1 MDVRSEC
8 ATLRD
13 VIVGTAEGYHRDP
26 GRVEIVNGKHH
37 RTLAAAGQPDTGRMQ
52 AEFAGFRSVLEAAGV
67 RVHSPHLAPASVQ
80 DQTCPR
86 DIGFVIGDTFVAAG
100 LRVASRVEEIEGI
113 RHILGDMDGPRLH
126 LPDGVCLEGGDVLV
140 DGPQVFVGYGQRS
153 DAEGAAFLQ
162 AHFSDRFTVVP
173 LPTRALDEGEDI
185 LHLDC
190 AFQPLGLGHA
200 LIYPDGLATLP
211 DAVRAYD
218 WIEVTRQEATA
229 LATNVIS
236 VAPDHVIART
246 APDCARV
253 NAALRSAG
261 YKVTEVAFDAVPGT
275 GGSFRCATLP
285 LSRAA
290 A

>member
-1 MDVRSEC
+1 
-8 ATLRD
+8 
-13 VIVGTAEGYHRDP
+13 
-26 GRVEIVNGKHH
+26 
-37 RTLAAAGQPDTGRMQ
+37 
-52 AEFAGFRSVLEAAGV
+52 
-67 RVHSPHLAPASVQ
+67 
-80 DQTCPR
+80 
-86 DIGFVIGDTFVAAG
+86 
-100 LRVASRVEEIEGI
+100 
-113 RHILGDMDGPRLH
+113 
-126 LPDGVCLEGGDVLV
+126 
-140 DGPQVFVGYGQRS
+140 
-153 DAEGAAFLQ
+153 
-162 AHFSDRFTVVP
+162 VP

-218 WIEVTRQEATA
+218 WIEVTRKEATA

-253 NAALRSAG
+253 NAALRAAG